1 MGGGCTWPSHGWK
14 AFLSRNRDKVNH
26 KESESTVGN
35 AQRCEASGS
44 SLGRPSTINH
54 IQELSAPK
62 LHRYHHSHG
71 NESFCKGFAGK
82 AVQKCVHFA
91 HCHEV
96 IHVHTQGI
104 LTKYGPENAHSAF
117 ISGMCTRSSK
127 ATWDLHVH
135 GAALLM
141 RPF

>member
-1 MGGGCTWPSHGWK
+1 MWSVVRQGGGGVGGGCTWPSHGWK

-82 AVQKCVHFA
+82 AVQTCLHFINPA
-91 HCHEV
+91 
-96 IHVHTQGI
+96 
-104 LTKYGPENAHSAF
+104 KS
-117 ISGMCTRSSK
+117 
-127 ATWDLHVH
+127 
-135 GAALLM
+135 
-141 RPF
+141 